1 MKPAIR
7 LRFWFESGLSA
18 ISGGLALLTL
28 FSQDWIEAITG
39 FDPDQHDG
47 SVERT
52 LVGLLIVLSIV
63 LAVLGRKE
71 WRRSR
76 SPFPA

>member
-1 MKPAIR
+1 MKPTIR

-18 ISGGLALLTL
+18 ISGGLALVTL

-47 SVERT
+47 SVEWI
-52 LVGLLIVLSIV
+52 LVGLFIVLSIV
-63 LAVLGRKE
+63 LAMFGRKE

-76 SPFPA
+76 LPLPA